1 MKKDVLAEIEKT
13 RSDFPEHPS
22 GYEVIC
28 DAVLEMAYEEIFELR
43 TIVKSRK
50 FSDFELELLA
60 RIANAAYDA
69 DITDWET
76 LRSLFVGFGVK
87 LK

>member
-13 RSDFPEHPS
+13 RRDFPESPS
-22 GYEVIC
+22 GYEVAC

-50 FSDFELELLA
+50 FSDFELKLLA
-60 RIANAAYDA
+60 EVADAAYEA
-69 DITDWET
+69 DVAGWDT